1 MCGFVDIPIRGRKL
15 FELEEK
21 VLAPGPIPPAAAG
34 AAAAPASAVIL
45 WNIKRSLSVSD
56 TSVFD
61 QFGSNVSPEFY
72 QFEFC

>member
-34 AAAAPASAVIL
+34 VAAAPASAVIL
-45 WNIKRSLSVSD
+45 WNIKGVVIS
-56 TSVFD
+56 
-61 QFGSNVSPEFY
+61 Q
-72 QFEFC
+72 